1 MIQDIRC
8 EPNFE
13 WQVEAVNRVDQ
24 LLKTVSAALDAAGIP
39 YAVIGGNAVA
49 VWVAKCDVGAVRATK
64 DVDILLRREDLDR
77 TEDALSGAGFIR
89 GEVQGIP
96 IFMEAKNPLP
106 SLGVHVILASEKV
119 RESSRYPAPDVTGA
133 ERASGGFLVLNL
145 PDLVRMKLVANR
157 RHDQVH
163 LEDLLRIGLID
174 AKLAAGLPEDLLER
188 LRHVRDTMEWFSEPP
203 GF

>member
-1 MIQDIRC
+1 M
-8 EPNFE
+8 
-13 WQVEAVNRVDQ
+13 NRVDH
-24 LLKTVSAALDAAGIP
+24 LLKTVSASLDAAGIP

-49 VWVAKCDVGAVRATK
+49 VWVARCDVGAVRATK

-77 TEDALSGAGFIR
+77 AEEALSGVGFIR

-96 IFMEAKNPLP
+96 VFMEAEHPLP

-119 RESSRYPAPDVTGA
+119 RESSKYAAPDVTGA
-133 ERASGGFLVLNL
+133 ERVSSGFLVLNL
-145 PDLVRMKLVANR
+145 LDLVRMKLVANR

-163 LEDLLRIGLID
+163 LEDLLRVGLID
-174 AKLAAGLPEDLLER
+174 AKLAARLPEDLLER
-188 LRHVRDTMEWFSEPP
+188 LRYIRDTMEWFTEPP